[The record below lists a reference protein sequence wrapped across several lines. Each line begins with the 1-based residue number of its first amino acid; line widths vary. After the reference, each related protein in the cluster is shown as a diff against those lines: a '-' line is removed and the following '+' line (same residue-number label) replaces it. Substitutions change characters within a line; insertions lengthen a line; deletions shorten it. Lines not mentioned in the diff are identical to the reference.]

1 MEPIFDFF
9 GESGLGVWIR
19 NSRYAFP
26 AVEMVHLL
34 GLGLFLG
41 SILLLNARFFNLG
54 LKREKVSE
62 LVEDLAPWTRL
73 SLIVMAISG
82 VALFCSKAP
91 DLWDMD
97 RDGFYLKMILL
108 ALGTVFHYTVQ
119 APLAR
124 KENLRAG
131 KLAAAVSLALW
142 FGGAL
147 AGLSLEFL

>member
-1 MEPIFDFF
+1 MKPVFDFF
-9 GESGLGVWIR
+9 GESALGVAIR

-73 SLIVMAISG
+73 SLIVMAVSG

-108 ALGTVFHYTVQ
+108 ALGAVFHYTVQ
-119 APLAR
+119 VPLAR
-124 KENLRAG
+124 KENLRGG